1 MKQKISPQK
10 VDTETFGDANQN
22 LKTMNNKNQLSYKG
36 TYVNVDKHT
45 MICFMQLLM
54 FYGFQIN
61 FEWYLGNTTKI
72 ENADTYSICLYA
84 KLFIK
89 LYFHFTFLQNCKI
102 FPTSITCKMQKIPTI
117 NPADIFL
124 FKVNNKSTKQICEIC
139 LELTK
144 KTPERHQ

>member
-36 TYVNVDKHT
+36 TYVNVDKYT

-72 ENADTYSICLYA
+72 ENADT
-84 KLFIK
+84 
-89 LYFHFTFLQNCKI
+89 
-102 FPTSITCKMQKIPTI
+102 
-117 NPADIFL
+117 
-124 FKVNNKSTKQICEIC
+124 
-139 LELTK
+139 
-144 KTPERHQ
+144 